1 MKWKLRKLKLIS
13 NLTIKIF
20 CPTMLKL
27 IIIYEVLSAI
37 WGRSDF
43 F

>member
-27 IIIYEVLSAI
+27 IIIYVLSAI
-37 WGRSDF
+37 WGRSDSF
-43 F
+43 